1 MDGQETSEE
10 QKQQQHQEFRS
21 PASILQARSVA
32 IVGAS
37 PRGRWPGRIFENLRD
52 YGYPGKI
59 YPINPRYDEVWGV
72 RCYRDFAS
80 LPEPPQHALIIVPPA
95 AVQEVV
101 AQGVAAGLKSAI
113 VYASSI
119 GEGQDPEI
127 VARGTALKSLAERA
141 GLALAGPNCM
151 GSMSMREKCFFYPNS
166 ELCELAPGGV
176 ALVSQS
182 GGTLQFLAKSAGDR
196 GVKFSYMIS
205 SGNEL
210 CLDLADYIDFLVEDE
225 ATRVIALFIEGVR
238 RPASFMRAA
247 AKALAAGKPLIA
259 IKTGKSQGSRAA
271 AQSHTGAIAGDYDV
285 FSAMCRRYG
294 IAIAQ
299 SLDDLVELML
309 AFQAGRL
316 PRGNRVGFVTTSG
329 GTVDLLYDYVEEIG
343 GLAMPDFSESTK
355 AAVAPF
361 MGQDAVVKNPLDAG
375 IPSTDEASAK
385 TCIAVA
391 SDAAI
396 DMIAWA
402 GQLPSGK
409 RARDASALKSVLA
422 ATDKPVIGF
431 GRMTYMLGPQ
441 ALAFQDE
448 VGFPFLQGLQPTVR
462 ALKALADYAARQSR
476 KAAALPSPRGL
487 PAVLGPAS
495 LAAALAANGITPPAS
510 AVARTPEEAAVL
522 AGRIGFPVAIKI
534 QSADISHKT
543 ELGGVRLDLADA
555 AQVEREGH
563 ALLASVAA
571 RAPAAHIEGLLV
583 QEMVRGIEVIL
594 GARND
599 PLYGPVLL
607 VGAGGVLVELA
618 KDVAFALL
626 PIDAEEARR
635 MLAGLK
641 LAKLLEGFRGA
652 PASDSDA
659 LVAAML
665 GLSDFFCDHRHIL
678 ADLEINPLIVLPKG
692 KGVRAVDIRPVPAS
706 AMPL

>member
-1 MDGQETSEE
+1 MDGQETSE
-10 QKQQQHQEFRS
+10 QQRQQEFRS
-21 PASILQARSVA
+21 PAPILKAPSVA

-37 PRGRWPGRIFENLRD
+37 PRARWPGKIFETLRD
-52 YGYPGKI
+52 YGYPGAI

-72 RCYRDFAS
+72 RCYKTFAS
-80 LPEPPQHALIIVPPA
+80 LPEPPSHALVIVPPV

-101 AQGVAAGLKSAI
+101 EQGIAAGLKSAI

-119 GEGQDPEI
+119 GEGHDPEI
-127 VARGTALKSLAERA
+127 VARGTALKRAAEQA

-166 ELCELAPGGV
+166 ELCDIPAGGV

-182 GGTLQFLAKSAGDR
+182 GGTLQFLCKSAADR

-210 CLDLADYIDFLVEDE
+210 CLDLADYINFLVEDE
-225 ATRVIALFIEGVR
+225 ATRIIALFIEGIR
-238 RPASFMRAA
+238 RPESFMRAA

-285 FSAMCRRYG
+285 FAAMCRRYG
-294 IAIAQ
+294 ITVADC
-299 SLDDLVELML
+299 LDDLVELML

-343 GLAMPDFSESTK
+343 GLAMPDFAAVTK
-355 AAVAPF
+355 AAVAPY

-375 IPSTDEASAK
+375 IPSTDEAAAK

-391 SDAAI
+391 ADADI

-402 GQLPSGK
+402 GQLPAGK

-431 GRMTYMLGPQ
+431 GRMNYMLGPQ

-462 ALKALADYAARQSR
+462 ALKALADYAACRAR
-476 KAAALPSPRGL
+476 TPRVLPAPRGQ
-487 PAVLGPAS
+487 PATLGRMA
-495 LAAALAANGITPPAS
+495 LDTALAAHGLTVPKSVI
-510 AVARTPEEAAVL
+510 ARTPEEAA
-522 AGRIGFPVAIKI
+522 AMAEKIGFPVALKI
-534 QSADISHKT
+534 HSPDISHKT
-543 ELGGVRLDLADA
+543 ELGGVRLDLADGGA
-555 AQVEREGH
+555 VRRAGQ
-563 ALLASVAA
+563 ALLAALRDA
-571 RAPAAHIEGLLV
+571 APAARIEGLLV
-583 QEMVRGIEVIL
+583 QEMVRGVEVIL

-607 VGAGGVLVELA
+607 VGAGGVMAELTR
-618 KDVAFALL
+618 DVAFSLL
-626 PIDAEEARR
+626 PLDAEAARR
-635 MLAGLK
+635 LLEGLK
-641 LAKLLEGFRGA
+641 LAKLLQGFRGA
-652 PASDSDA
+652 PAADTDA
-659 LVAAML
+659 LLRAMV
-665 GLSDFFCDHRHIL
+665 GLSDFFCDHRHLL
-678 ADLEINPLIVLPKG
+678 ADLEINPLIVLPAG
-692 KGVRAVDIRPVPAS
+692 KGVRAVDVRPVPRA
-706 AMPL
+706 

>member
-1 MDGQETSEE
+1 MDGQETSE
-10 QKQQQHQEFRS
+10 QQRQQEFRS
-21 PASILQARSVA
+21 PAPILKAPSVA

-37 PRGRWPGRIFENLRD
+37 PRARWPGKIFENLRD
-52 YGYPGKI
+52 YGYPGAI

-72 RCYRDFAS
+72 RCYKTFAS
-80 LPEPPQHALIIVPPA
+80 LPEPPSHALVIVPPV

-101 AQGVAAGLKSAI
+101 EQGIAAGLKSAI

-119 GEGQDPEI
+119 GEGHDPEI
-127 VARGTALKSLAERA
+127 VARGTALRRAAEQA

-166 ELCELAPGGV
+166 ELCDIPAGGV

-182 GGTLQFLAKSAGDR
+182 GGTLQFLCKSAADR

-210 CLDLADYIDFLVEDE
+210 CLDLADYINFLVEDE
-225 ATRVIALFIEGVR
+225 ATRIIALFIEGIR
-238 RPASFMRAA
+238 RPESFMRAA

-285 FSAMCRRYG
+285 FAAMCRRYG
-294 IAIAQ
+294 ITVADC
-299 SLDDLVELML
+299 LDDLVELML

-343 GLAMPDFSESTK
+343 GLAMPDFAAVTK
-355 AAVAPF
+355 AAVAPY

-375 IPSTDEASAK
+375 IPSTDEAAAK

-391 SDAAI
+391 ADADI

-402 GQLPSGK
+402 GQLPAGK

-431 GRMTYMLGPQ
+431 GRMNYMLGPQ

-462 ALKALADYAARQSR
+462 ALKALADYAACRSR
-476 KAAALPSPRGL
+476 MPRVLPAPRGQ
-487 PAVLGPAS
+487 PATLGRMA
-495 LAAALAANGITPPAS
+495 LDTALAAHGITVPKS
-510 AVARTPEEAAVL
+510 VIARTPDEAA
-522 AGRIGFPVAIKI
+522 AMAEKIGFPVALKI
-534 QSADISHKT
+534 QSPDISHKT
-543 ELGGVRLDLADA
+543 ELGGVRARQA
-555 AQVEREGH
+555 A
-563 ALLASVAA
+563 
-571 RAPAAHIEGLLV
+571 
-583 QEMVRGIEVIL
+583 
-594 GARND
+594 
-599 PLYGPVLL
+599 
-607 VGAGGVLVELA
+607 
-618 KDVAFALL
+618 
-626 PIDAEEARR
+626 
-635 MLAGLK
+635 
-641 LAKLLEGFRGA
+641 
-652 PASDSDA
+652 
-659 LVAAML
+659 
-665 GLSDFFCDHRHIL
+665 
-678 ADLEINPLIVLPKG
+678 
-692 KGVRAVDIRPVPAS
+692 
-706 AMPL
+706 